1 MANILVVPVCAYVEL
16 AHVTAAIAEALP
28 NATVFNALENNLEA
42 EKLIGAGLAD
52 DWFDLLVGRV
62 AALGKD
68 NVVIQGIMTDADRAF
83 LSVHNVGLATSF
95 NARWCLR

>member
-42 EKLIGAGLAD
+42 EKLIGAVWQTIGL
-52 DWFDLLVGRV
+52 
-62 AALGKD
+62 
-68 NVVIQGIMTDADRAF
+68 TY
-83 LSVHNVGLATSF
+83 
-95 NARWCLR
+95 